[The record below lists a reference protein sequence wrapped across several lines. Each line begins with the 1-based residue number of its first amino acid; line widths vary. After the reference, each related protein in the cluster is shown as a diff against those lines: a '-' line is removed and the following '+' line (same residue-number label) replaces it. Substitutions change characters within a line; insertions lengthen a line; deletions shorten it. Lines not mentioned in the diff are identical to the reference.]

1 MYKRLD
7 IRSNLKM
14 YQVHFCENTD
24 FVAELAGL
32 DNVLFMVDSRV
43 YALYKQS
50 VLAPIVDKPL
60 ILLEIDESHKTLEY
74 VATLYEKITRFAP
87 KKNIHLISIGGGIT
101 QDITGFIASS
111 LYRGVK
117 WSFIPT
123 TLLAQTDS
131 CIGAK
136 TSLNFTSYKN
146 LIGTFFPPDSI
157 YIYAPFTHSLDR
169 VDMYSGIGEMAKF
182 HLLCGR
188 DKAREFAAIVP
199 KLISDEK
206 ALLEAI
212 YFCLQVKQGYIEE
225 DEFDTGRRNLLNFG
239 HCFGHALESS
249 TNFALPHG
257 LAVVVGML
265 LANRVSKKRDLLTQD
280 EEAYIASNVLYPL
293 LACDIPKLD
302 VESTLQAMAK
312 DKKNTASD
320 NRLPLIMLAN
330 TPANTHA
337 QIPPPPPVCVRDE
350 YVFSKVN
357 DVEVSL
363 AQEVLAEIGNEWQA
377 LKEQKWQR

>member
-7 IRSNLKM
+7 IQSNIKT
-14 YQVHFCENTD
+14 YQVYFCENTD
-24 FVAELAGL
+24 FIVELAKL
-32 DNVLFMVDSRV
+32 DNVLFMVDSKV
-43 YALYKQS
+43 YELYKNN
-50 VLAPIVDKPL
+50 VLLALVDKPL
-60 ILLEIDESHKTLEY
+60 ILLEIDENHKSLDY
-74 VATLYEKITRFAP
+74 VATLYEKIMHFAP

-136 TSLNFTSYKN
+136 TSLNFASYKN

-157 YIYAPFTHSLDR
+157 YIYAPFIDTLDR
-169 VDMYSGIGEMAKF
+169 VDTYSGIGEMAKF

-188 DKAREFAAIVP
+188 DKAREFAEILP
-199 KLISDEK
+199 KLTRDEK
-206 ALLEAI
+206 TLLETI
-212 YFCLQVKQGYIEE
+212 SFCLQVKQGYIEE
-225 DEFDTGRRNLLNFG
+225 DEFDTGRRNLLNYG

-265 LANRVSKKRDLLTQD
+265 SANRVARKRDLLTQE
-280 EEAYIASNVLYPL
+280 EEAYIASNVLCPL
-293 LACDIPKLD
+293 LVCDIPRLD

-330 TPANTHA
+330 RQSVTSS
-337 QIPPPPPVCVRDE
+337 PPPPVVCVMSM
-350 YVFSKVN
+350 Y
-357 DVEVSL
+357 L
-363 AQEVLAEIGNEWQA
+363 ARLMMW
-377 LKEQKWQR
+377 KCRWHKKCW

>member
-7 IRSNLKM
+7 IASNIKT
-14 YQVHFCENTD
+14 YQVYFCENTD
-24 FVAELAGL
+24 FVAKLAGL

-43 YALYKQS
+43 YELYKHS
-50 VLAPIVDKPL
+50 ALAPIVDKPL
-60 ILLEIDESHKTLEY
+60 ILLEIDENHKSLDY
-74 VATLYEKITRFAP
+74 VATLYEKIMHFAP

-136 TSLNFTSYKN
+136 TSLNFASYKN

-157 YIYAPFTHSLDR
+157 YIYAPFINTLDR
-169 VDMYSGIGEMAKF
+169 VDVYSGIGEMAKF

-188 DKAREFAAIVP
+188 DKARDFAAILP
-199 KLISDEK
+199 KLTSDERV
-206 ALLEAI
+206 LLETI

-265 LANRVSKKRDLLTQD
+265 LANRVSKKRGLLSQD

-293 LACDIPKLD
+293 LACEIPKLN
-302 VESTLQAMAK
+302 VESTLTAMAK

-330 TPANTHA
+330 THA
-337 QIPPPPPVCVRDE
+337 QISPPPPPLC
-350 YVFSKVN
+350 
-357 DVEVSL
+357 
-363 AQEVLAEIGNEWQA
+363 A
-377 LKEQKWQR
+377 